1 MTEGPPPGA
10 PPPGGAVEPTAEPAQ
25 TVVAKP
31 GSHRAQRSPWATVVP
46 VLVVALAVIALGVG
60 VYGWL
65 TASDDGQI
73 AAPVVTPAASS
84 PAPSQTPSA
93 TPTPSPTPTSSPT
106 PSETPKPTPSKSPKP
121 KPKPTKTAA
130 PVSRDTPVVVL
141 NQTTITG
148 LAAQVARSLESD
160 GWQVVGVGNW
170 RGNVPETT
178 VYYLP
183 GTYAQA
189 QQLARD
195 VGADRLRPRVSGMRT
210 DRLTVILNSRPS

>member
-1 MTEGPPPGA
+1 M
-10 PPPGGAVEPTAEPAQ
+10 
-25 TVVAKP
+25 AKP

-46 VLVVALAVIALGVG
+46 VLVVAVAVVAVGVG

-65 TASDDGQI
+65 TASDDTQL
-73 AAPVVTPAASS
+73 ATPVVTPVATS
-84 PAPSQTPSA
+84 PPPSQTPST
-93 TPTPSPTPTSSPT
+93 TPTPSPTPSASATPSASPKPT
-106 PSETPKPTPSKSPKP
+106 PEPTPSKSPKP
-121 KPKPTKTAA
+121 KPTKTAT

-148 LAAQVARSLESD
+148 LAAQVARSLEAD

-183 GTYAQA
+183 GDVRAGPA
-189 QQLARD
+189 AR
-195 VGADRLRPRVSGMRT
+195 P
-210 DRLTVILNSRPS
+210 

>member
-1 MTEGPPPGA
+1 M
-10 PPPGGAVEPTAEPAQ
+10 
-25 TVVAKP
+25 AKP

-46 VLVVALAVIALGVG
+46 VLVVAVAVVAVGVG

-65 TASDDGQI
+65 TASDDTQL
-73 AAPVVTPAASS
+73 AAPIVTPVATS
-84 PAPSQTPSA
+84 PPPSQTPST
-93 TPTPSPTPTSSPT
+93 TPTPSPTPSASAT
-106 PSETPKPTPSKSPKP
+106 PSASPKPTPEPSPSKP
-121 KPKPTKTAA
+121 KPKPTKTAT

-148 LAAQVARSLESD
+148 LAAQVARSLEAD

-189 QQLARD
+189 QLLARD
-195 VGADRLRPRVSGMRT
+195 LGADRLRPRVSGMRT